1 MDTMAV
7 ILSIMKEKG
16 ITQKELCKAIGI
28 GAPKFIDWKM
38 GRVRSYHKYIP
49 QIADFL
55 GVSSDMLLGNSS
67 AAGTGIK
74 IPVLG
79 RVQAGIP
86 VEAIEDIIDQ
96 EEIPLKMAESG
107 EYFGLAVRGDSME
120 PKFSEGDVVIVRRQP
135 DLESGDIAIV
145 MINGEDATI
154 KKVIKQ
160 ENGIMLKPSNDKYEP
175 FFYDKKAI
183 EDKHVEIIGKVVELR
198 AKF

>member
-1 MDTMAV
+1 MDTMAA
-7 ILSIMKEKG
+7 ILRVMKEKN
-16 ITQKELCKAIGI
+16 ITQKELCNAIGI
-28 GAPKFIDWKM
+28 GAPKFTDWKT

-49 QIADFL
+49 SIADFL
-55 GVSSDMLLGNSS
+55 GVSTDVLLGGSHQS
-67 AAGTGIK
+67 GTGVK

-79 RVQAGIP
+79 KVQAGLP
-86 VEAIEDIIDQ
+86 VEAIEDVIDY

-135 DLESGDIAIV
+135 DIESGDIAIV

-175 FFYDKKAI
+175 FFYDNKLI
-183 EDKHVEIIGKVVELR
+183 VEKHIEIIGKVVELR

>member
-1 MDTMAV
+1 MDTIAT
-7 ILSIMKEKG
+7 ILGIMKEKG
-16 ITQKELCKAIGI
+16 ISQKELCNAIGI
-28 GAPKFIDWKM
+28 GAPKFTDWKS
-38 GRVRSYHKYIP
+38 GRVRSYNKYIP
-49 QIADFL
+49 QIADYL
-55 GVSSDMLLGNSS
+55 GVSADMLLGNSNS
-67 AAGTGIK
+67 TGTGVK

-96 EEIPLKMAESG
+96 EEISAKMAESG

-135 DLESGDIAIV
+135 DIDSGDIAIV
-145 MINGEDATI
+145 MINDADATI

-175 FFYDKKAI
+175 VFFDKKSI
-183 EDKHVEIIGKVVELR
+183 KSKHVQIIGKVVELR

>member
-16 ITQKELCKAIGI
+16 ITQKDICKAIGV
-28 GAPKFIDWKM
+28 GAPKFTDWKT

-49 QIADFL
+49 QIAEYL
-55 GVSSDMLLGNSS
+55 GVSADMLLGKASS
-67 AAGTGIK
+67 SGSGVK

-96 EEIPLKMAESG
+96 EEISAKMAESG

-135 DLESGDIAIV
+135 DIESGDIAIV
-145 MINGEDATI
+145 MINGGDATI

-160 ENGIMLKPSNDKYEP
+160 ENGILLKPSNDKYEP
-175 FFYDKKAI
+175 FFYDKKSI
-183 EDKHVEIIGKVVELR
+183 EDKHVVIIGKVVELR

>member
-16 ITQKELCKAIGI
+16 ITQKDICKAIGV
-28 GAPKFIDWKM
+28 GAPKFTDWKT

-49 QIADFL
+49 QIAEYL
-55 GVSSDMLLGNSS
+55 GVSADMILGKASS
-67 AAGTGIK
+67 SGSGVK

-96 EEIPLKMAESG
+96 EEISAKMAESG

-135 DLESGDIAIV
+135 DIESGDIAIV
-145 MINGEDATI
+145 MINGGDATI

-160 ENGIMLKPSNDKYEP
+160 ENGILLKPSNDKYEP
-175 FFYDKKAI
+175 FFYDKKSI
-183 EDKHVEIIGKVVELR
+183 EDKHVVIIGKVVELR